1 MLTTIDQLRHSLI
14 GYEKISS
21 VLFDPEM
28 QKEIGKTEQDLVLNA
43 DGILRK
49 YKAKGLANSP
59 LYGLYLR
66 DTMFAIAKYSGVG
79 MDEKALSNF
88 MYLGLQLGCLMIA
101 GGQGGFKA

>member
-1 MLTTIDQLRHSLI
+1 MPITIDHLRHSLI

-21 VLFDPEM
+21 VLFDEEM
-28 QKEIGKTEQDLVLNA
+28 LKEIGKTEWDLVNNA
-43 DGILRK
+43 EGILQK
-49 YKAKGLANSP
+49 YKAKGIANSP

-66 DTMFAIAKYSGVG
+66 DTMYAIAQQSGVG